1 MKISVVIPCYRSE
14 ATLPTLV
21 AGLHSA
27 LEAASLIDDYE
38 VLLVVDGSPG
48 GTADVAR
55 SLAEHPRV
63 GATVL
68 RRNYGQHNAL
78 LAGIRRA
85 RHEVVV
91 TMDDDLQHSPES
103 VPVMIAALEE
113 SGTDLVYGVAEEEE
127 HGFWRS
133 LASRTVKRGLRLAGV
148 PSAEDVSALRAFR
161 TDLRDGFS
169 TVGDPYVSIDV
180 LLSWTTTSISS
191 VKVGMQEREHG
202 ESNYST
208 RSLIRHTL
216 NMVTG
221 YSTLPLRVVAWLGAL
236 FGLVGFVLLI
246 AVVARFF
253 IGGTAIVGW
262 TSTVSVIAIFSG
274 TQLISVAVLGE
285 YVGRLHMRS
294 MQRPT
299 YVIRDEVDSSPN
311 DRVG

>member
-21 AGLHSA
+21 EGLHSVLGA
-27 LEAASLIDDYE
+27 HTLIDDYE
-38 VLLVVDGSPG
+38 VLLVVDGSPD

-55 SLAEHPRV
+55 ALAEHPRV

-85 RHEVVV
+85 KYEVVV
-91 TMDDDLQHSPES
+91 TMDDDLQHKPES
-103 VPVMIAALEE
+103 VPVLLVALEE
-113 SGTDLVYGVAEEEE
+113 SGADLIYGVAAEEE

-133 LASRTVKRGLRLAGV
+133 LASRTVKRGLGLAGV
-148 PSAEDVSALRAFR
+148 PRADDVSALRAFR
-161 TDLRDGFS
+161 ADLRDGFS
-169 TVGDPYVSIDV
+169 AIGDPYVSIDV

-191 VKVGMQEREHG
+191 VRVEMKEREYG
-202 ESNYST
+202 ASNYST
-208 RSLIRHTL
+208 RSLVRHAL

-236 FGLVGFVLLI
+236 VGLVGFALL
-246 AVVARFF
+246 AVVVSRYFA
-253 IGGTAIVGW
+253 GDTEIVGW
-262 TSTVSVIAIFSG
+262 TSTVSAIAIFSG
-274 TQLISVAVLGE
+274 TQMISVAVLGE

-299 YVIRDEVDSSPN
+299 YVIRDEVLSRGD
-311 DRVG
+311 DRAR